1 MKKYLVMAA
10 VASVLVGCN
19 SVPANKNPNIIQSPQ
34 KLAYKACMQKANG
47 DKSKC
52 EKERQDWLYQQ
63 EMEVMENNG

>member
-1 MKKYLVMAA
+1 
-10 VASVLVGCN
+10 
-19 SVPANKNPNIIQSPQ
+19 
-34 KLAYKACMQKANG
+34 MQKNNG